1 MSINHAGAHV
11 TALQRKPESNDIP
24 HRRQPWY
31 SAYMAALFEA
41 ERIELRERIRYA
53 EQLMLARER
62 ELSSQSSNSTEQ
74 RALHNGLHALRTL
87 WSCLNL

>member
-1 MSINHAGAHV
+1 MSMNHAGAHV
-11 TALQRKPESNDIP
+11 TSFQRKPESTDIP

-31 SAYMAALFEA
+31 AAYMAALFES
-41 ERIELRERIRYA
+41 ERMQLRERIRYA
-53 EQLMLARER
+53 EQLMLTREH
-62 ELSSQSSNSTEQ
+62 ELSFQSSESAEQ